1 MNEQGCHEMELY
13 CRQRAIEDP
22 KNGRKWLGQAERW
35 CALAHAEHSW
45 RVQKRSTQQMM
56 QHAGPMA
63 TQPNASKGPVT
74 QQT

>member
-1 MNEQGCHEMELY
+1 MKEQGSHEMELW

-22 KNGRKWLGQAERW
+22 TNESRWLGQAERW
-35 CALAHAEHSW
+35 RALAHAEHSW
-45 RVQKRSTQQMM
+45 RVQKRSTQQMT

-63 TQPNASKGPVT
+63 TQPNASKG